1 MLFAATNGHSGSSSR
16 PKYELLDNFLP
27 NTEKVSFTQF
37 IDDEGPNNGQQ
48 LKVDNVTSNTLKTS
62 NIIPIDSNA
71 ALSSRYEHNQDKSME
86 PSQKKARKR

>member
-48 LKVDNVTSNTLKTS
+48 LKVDNVTNNTLKTS
-62 NIIPIDSNA
+62 NIIPVVWFKLLI
-71 ALSSRYEHNQDKSME
+71 RVCVYYKCTI
-86 PSQKKARKR
+86 